1 MEHIIKELQNFNFT
15 KIEAQVYLCLLKN
28 EKLNGS
34 QIAKII
40 NIPRTSVYS
49 ALDSLYQKGVIL
61 MLPGEPTIYQVQNP
75 KMFIKNIKND
85 YEKSIS
91 ILEDSL
97 MSFKNFGVEDQY
109 WNIKGYDNF
118 IANTKEILTEAEREV
133 YISTNYDLQIFAE
146 ELRILEQRNVRII
159 VFSFEEL
166 NTNNLSVELYHHG
179 GKKVCCDGSRMMLVV
194 DQRKVLFANGN
205 TYGEVFGTITQNSL
219 LVSIV
224 SEHIH
229 HDIYLLKLKQKYGQD
244 IVTKEIQLNSDFEK
258 RPKVCETQ
266 D

>member
-40 NIPRTSVYS
+40 NTPRTSVYT

-61 MLPGEPTIYQVQNP
+61 MLPGEPTMYQVQNP
-75 KMFIKNIKND
+75 KMFIKSLKSD

-97 MSFKNFGVEDQY
+97 INFKNFGVQDQY
-109 WNIKGYDNF
+109 WNIKGYDHF
-118 IANTKEILTEAEREV
+118 INHTKELLIEAEKEV

-146 ELRILEQRNVRII
+146 EFKVLEQKNVRII
-159 VFSFEEL
+159 IFSFEEL
-166 NTNNLSVELYHHG
+166 NIKNLAVELYHHG
-179 GKKVCCDGSRMMLVV
+179 GKKVCCEGKRMMLVV
-194 DQRKVLFANGN
+194 DQQKVLIANGN
-205 TYGEVFGTITQNSL
+205 TYGEVLGTITQNSL

-244 IVTKEIQLNSDFEK
+244 IITKEIQLNSDFEK
-258 RPKVCETQ
+258 TPKVCGTK